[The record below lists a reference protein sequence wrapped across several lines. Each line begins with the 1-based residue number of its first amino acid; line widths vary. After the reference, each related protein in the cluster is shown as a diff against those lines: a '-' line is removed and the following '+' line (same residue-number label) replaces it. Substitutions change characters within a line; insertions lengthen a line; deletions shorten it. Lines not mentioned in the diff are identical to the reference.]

1 VPDPFAALADTE
13 RRQLR
18 AVMRRRRFRRHEVV
32 CHQGDPG
39 DSLHVVIKGRF
50 LATIVSPVSGQEA
63 AVNFFGPGSYFGEL
77 ALIDGSARSATICA
91 IEPAETLELRRRDF
105 EELVADEPS
114 VQRFLLLALAQRVRD
129 MTEQIAESLF
139 TPVEKRVHRR
149 LLALH
154 DSTVAA
160 GGDDIVLRQ
169 EDLATMAGTTRPT
182 LNRVLRRDERAGIV
196 DLARGRIRVRDRG
209 RLARLAR

>member
-1 VPDPFAALADTE
+1 
-13 RRQLR
+13 
-18 AVMRRRRFRRHEVV
+18 
-32 CHQGDPG
+32 
-39 DSLHVVIKGRF
+39 
-50 LATIVSPVSGQEA
+50 
-63 AVNFFGPGSYFGEL
+63 
-77 ALIDGSARSATICA
+77 
-91 IEPAETLELRRRDF
+91 
-105 EELVADEPS
+105 
-114 VQRFLLLALAQRVRD
+114 

>member
-18 AVMRRRRFRRHEVV
+18 AVMRRRRFHRHEVV

-39 DSLHVVIKGRF
+39 DSLHVVVKGRF
-50 LATIVSPVSGQEA
+50 LATVVSPVSGQEA
-63 AVNFFGPGSYFGEL
+63 AVNLFGPDSYFGEL
-77 ALIDGSARSATICA
+77 ALIDGSDRSATISA

-105 EELVADEPS
+105 EELVANEPS
-114 VQRFLLLALAQRVRD
+114 VQRFLLLALAQRVRE

-154 DSTVAA
+154 DTTSAA
-160 GGDDIVLRQ
+160 GGEAILLRQ

-182 LNRVLRRDERAGIV
+182 LNRVLRRDARAGII
-196 DLARGRIRVRDRG
+196 DLGRGRIRVLDRG